1 MRGELRQCR
10 FFFWGGGERYWTEH
24 GGGGEGMATPEVLLL
39 RVLDMGLLLGDDS
52 GELSSVFHLL
62 FLTVGVDWSWI
73 VIESM

>member
-1 MRGELRQCR
+1 MP
-10 FFFWGGGERYWTEH
+10 FFFLGGGGERYWTEH

-39 RVLDMGLLLGDDS
+39 RILDMGLLLGDDS

>member
-1 MRGELRQCR
+1 
-10 FFFWGGGERYWTEH
+10 
-24 GGGGEGMATPEVLLL
+24 MATPEVLLL
-39 RVLDMGLLLGDDS
+39 RILDMGLLLGDDS